1 MCRPDVRF
9 FWLFAFTFSALI
21 GDRVHSQVPA
31 SPLAEPSGSAARV
44 IALVELEA
52 LVAGLAADSFSTRRR
67 SETRLIEMAVHS
79 EALAEQIK
87 ALLRA
92 NPFPPPDLELYLS
105 KQRLLSRL
113 EMREREIL
121 LERFLYDASFDGR
134 ELTGWEQFRD
144 SAGGGHDARLIFAAA
159 VQDRPEIGRLLA
171 GVAIDANRYAE
182 IETLDRHD
190 IASWSVVLSLASGR
204 NLKPADGAT
213 LRLVAHLS
221 NPGSGP
227 EALRDHERRV
237 LSRLVGSFLAD
248 APIDLRDRLVIGL
261 RYDCDQAVESDCRRV
276 LNDPTESPSRIV
288 TALLAASKLNFA
300 AAEIDSWIASF
311 SVDTRVSHVWRSM
324 VPPKTTH
331 RTQVRDVALAL
342 ALHREG
348 IDPRTRGFG
357 ALVADPI
364 LVYRPYSL
372 GFESETAR
380 RRAHANR

>member
-1 MCRPDVRF
+1 MCRPDARF
-9 FWLFAFTFSALI
+9 FWLFTLTLTALI
-21 GDRVHSQVPA
+21 TGRVHSQTPA
-31 SPLAEPSGSAARV
+31 SPQTESP
-44 IALVELEA
+44 VELEA
-52 LVAGLAADSFSTRRR
+52 LVAGLAADSFSTRGR
-67 SETRLIEMAVHS
+67 SETRLLAMAIRS
-79 EALAEQIK
+79 ELLAEQIK

-113 EMREREIL
+113 EMREHEIL
-121 LERFLYDASFDGR
+121 MERFLYDASFDGR

-144 SAGGGHDARLIFAAA
+144 AAGGGHDARLMFAAA

-171 GVAIDANRYAE
+171 GVATDATRWAE

-190 IASWSVVLSLASGR
+190 IASWSVVLSLASAR
-204 NLKPADGAT
+204 KLKTTDGAT

-237 LSRLVGSFLAD
+237 LSRLVSSFLTD

-261 RYDCDQAVESDCRRV
+261 RYDCGQLVESDCRRV
-276 LNDPTESPSRIV
+276 LNDPAESPSRIV

-300 AAEIDSWIASF
+300 TAEIDAWIASF
-311 SVDTRVSHVWRSM
+311 SADTRISHVWRSM

-364 LVYRPYSL
+364 LVFRPYSL
-372 GFESETAR
+372 GFESESTR
-380 RRAHANR
+380 QRAHANR

>member
-1 MCRPDVRF
+1 MCRPDARF
-9 FWLFAFTFSALI
+9 FWLFTLTLTALVT
-21 GDRVHSQVPA
+21 GRVQSQTAA
-31 SPLAEPSGSAARV
+31 SPQTVSS
-44 IALVELEA
+44 VELEA
-52 LVAGLAADSFSTRRR
+52 LVAGLAADSFITRGR
-67 SETRLIEMAVHS
+67 SKTRLNEMAIQS
-79 EALAEQIK
+79 EVLADQIK

-105 KQRLLSRL
+105 KQRLLCRL
-113 EMREREIL
+113 EIREREIL
-121 LERFLYDASFDGR
+121 MERFLHDASFDGR

-171 GVAIDANRYAE
+171 GVATDANRWAQ

-190 IASWSVVLSLASGR
+190 IASWSVVLSLASAR
-204 NLKPADGAT
+204 KLKTADGAT

-237 LSRLVGSFLAD
+237 LSRLVGSFLTD
-248 APIDLRDRLVIGL
+248 APVDLRDRLVIGL
-261 RYDCDQAVESDCRRV
+261 RYDCDQLIESDCRRV
-276 LNDPTESPSRIV
+276 LNDPAESPSRIV

-300 AAEIDSWIASF
+300 TAEIDDWIANF
-311 SVDTRVSHVWRSM
+311 SADMRISHVWRSM

-342 ALHREG
+342 TLHREG

-364 LVYRPYSL
+364 LVFRPYSL

-380 RRAHANR
+380 QRAHANH

>member
-1 MCRPDVRF
+1 MCRPDARF
-9 FWLFAFTFSALI
+9 LWLFTLTLTALI
-21 GDRVHSQVPA
+21 TGRVQSQTPA
-31 SPLAEPSGSAARV
+31 STQTEPRV
-44 IALVELEA
+44 EFEA
-52 LVAGLAADSFSTRRR
+52 LVAGLAADSFATRGR
-67 SETRLIEMAVHS
+67 SETRLIDLAIHS
-79 EALAEQIK
+79 ESSADQIK

-105 KQRLLSRL
+105 KQRLLNRL

-121 LERFLYDASFDGR
+121 MERFLYDASFDGR
-134 ELTGWEQFRD
+134 ELAGWEQFRD
-144 SAGGGHDARLIFAAA
+144 SAGGGHDARLVFASA

-171 GVAIDANRYAE
+171 GVATDANCWSE

-190 IASWSVVLSLASGR
+190 IASWSVVLSLASAR
-204 NLKPADGAT
+204 KRKTADGAT

-227 EALRDHERRV
+227 EALRDHESRV
-237 LSRLVGSFLAD
+237 LSRLVGSFLTET
-248 APIDLRDRLVIGL
+248 PIDLRDRLVIGL
-261 RYDCDQAVESDCRRV
+261 RYDCDRIVESDCRRA

-288 TALLAASKLNFA
+288 TALLAASELNFA
-300 AAEIDSWIASF
+300 AAEIDTWITSF
-311 SVDTRVSHVWRSM
+311 SADTRVSHVWRSM

-342 ALHREG
+342 ALHRQG

-364 LVYRPYSL
+364 LVFRPYSL

-380 RRAHANR
+380 QRAHAHR